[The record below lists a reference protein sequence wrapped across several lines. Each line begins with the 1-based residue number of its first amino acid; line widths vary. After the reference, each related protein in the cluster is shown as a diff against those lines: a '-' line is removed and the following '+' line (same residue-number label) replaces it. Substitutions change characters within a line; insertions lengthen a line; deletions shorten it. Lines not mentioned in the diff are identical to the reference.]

1 MALSVSAGQELKPQ
15 CAEYDPVWIRGGG
28 GCTSGDILWQPLF
41 NNPGISQSLP
51 LVHHPGTPCPA
62 WSPTNHILAG
72 QTRIKSLIWLQHG
85 PQKAVRLCLL
95 SSSCSHGVN
104 THRSLSVA
112 VQWLVLPWPC
122 SCSWQHKQGFRNV
135 KRKNRQR
142 EVKAPMITAAM
153 VWEAG
158 DPAELSRDL

>member
-28 GCTSGDILWQPLF
+28 GCTSGDILWQPLL

-51 LVHHPGTPCPA
+51 LVHHPGTLCPA
-62 WSPTNHILAG
+62 WSPTDHILAG
-72 QTRIKSLIWLQHG
+72 RHELSLWFDFSMVPKRQSG
-85 PQKAVRLCLL
+85 YAFCLL
-95 SSSCSHGVN
+95 AVA
-104 THRSLSVA
+104 VA

-135 KRKNRQR
+135 KRENRQR